1 MSSITNDLHGMRE
14 HYDQPPLRR
23 LDLSSCP
30 FSQFSNWLEDAVKA
44 KIYDPN
50 ACSLATVDQ
59 ESRPVSR
66 AVLLKALEND
76 QFVFYTNFQ
85 SRKSLHLENNPNACL
100 HFPWFALQR
109 QVVVTG
115 LVEKVSNDRA
125 EEYFKSR
132 PLQSRLGAWASR
144 QSEELDSR
152 ESLESAYLEMK
163 EKFGDNP
170 PKPPHWGGYAL
181 IPETIEF
188 WQGGPSR
195 LHDRFLYRY
204 EDSKWNIRRLNP

>member
-59 ESRPVSR
+59 EPDLFLGGFAESI
-66 AVLLKALEND
+66 END

-115 LVEKVSNDRA
+115 LLKK
-125 EEYFKSR
+125 FLTIGQKS
-132 PLQSRLGAWASR
+132 
-144 QSEELDSR
+144 
-152 ESLESAYLEMK
+152 
-163 EKFGDNP
+163 
-170 PKPPHWGGYAL
+170 
-181 IPETIEF
+181 I
-188 WQGGPSR
+188 
-195 LHDRFLYRY
+195 
-204 EDSKWNIRRLNP
+204 LNPVRCRVAWGHGHPVKAKN

>member
-1 MSSITNDLHGMRE
+1 M
-14 HYDQPPLRR
+14 
-23 LDLSSCP
+23 
-30 FSQFSNWLEDAVKA
+30 
-44 KIYDPN
+44 
-50 ACSLATVDQ
+50 
-59 ESRPVSR
+59 
-66 AVLLKALEND
+66 
-76 QFVFYTNFQ
+76 
-85 SRKSLHLENNPNACL
+85 
-100 HFPWFALQR
+100 
-109 QVVVTG
+109 
-115 LVEKVSNDRA
+115 VEKVSNDRA

-195 LHDRFLYRY
+195 LHDRFLYRC
-204 EDSKWNIRRLNP
+204 EDGKWNIRRLNP